1 MESKYKAS
9 AEKSLA
15 ILSKWKTFSKAEIAR
30 KKVGTKQ
37 DVKYKIILKS
47 KNPVDKLKNPG
58 FLKKKLNEPWINAI
72 AYNDDKSES
81 DMNKFN

>member
-9 AEKSLA
+9 VEKSLA
-15 ILSKWKTFSKAEIAR
+15 ILTKWKTFSKAEIAR

-47 KNPVDKLKNPG
+47 KNPVDKLPNPG
-58 FLKKKLNEPWINAI
+58 LLQKKLNEPWINVNI
-72 AYNDDKSES
+72 FGLDDDDKAE
-81 DMNKFN
+81 